1 MLTLAGLLPQEPIFE
16 GINPNYPYP
25 PELEALVALQE
36 YTSTTDSYTESEV
49 AAWGE
54 EEEEEQEEQ
63 EEEEEEEYNEYM
75 HLDPND
81 FSDGPGEVS
90 DSSSHGSKPLQY
102 SEPSV
107 HGEGYS
113 DYYSPSPGP
122 PSERRRKR
130 LRDGADT
137 PNDQD
142 RAADGHDEHSD
153 YEDPLS
159 PVSKMP
165 KFDE

>member
-1 MLTLAGLLPQEPIFE
+1 MFE
-16 GINPNYPYP
+16 GINPLYPYP
-25 PELEALVALQE
+25 PELAALVALQE

-49 AAWGE
+49 AAWGG
-54 EEEEEQEEQ
+54 
-63 EEEEEEEYNEYM
+63 EEEEEEECNEYM

-107 HGEGYS
+107 PCEGYS
-113 DYYSPSPGP
+113 DFDSPSPGP

-130 LRDGADT
+130 LREGVDT
-137 PNDQD
+137 PDDQD
-142 RAADGHDEHSD
+142 RAADGSTDLSLGDE
-153 YEDPLS
+153 PLS

-165 KFDE
+165 ELVK

>member
-1 MLTLAGLLPQEPIFE
+1 MERARHAAPRRVLLPQEPFE
-16 GINPNYPYP
+16 GINPNYPYA
-25 PELEALVALQE
+25 PELAALVALQE
-36 YTSTTDSYTESEV
+36 YTSPTDSYTESEV
-49 AAWGE
+49 EAWGE
-54 EEEEEQEEQ
+54 EEEEEEC
-63 EEEEEEEYNEYM
+63 NEYM

-122 PSERRRKR
+122 PSERR
-130 LRDGADT
+130 
-137 PNDQD
+137 
-142 RAADGHDEHSD
+142 
-153 YEDPLS
+153 
-159 PVSKMP
+159 SK
-165 KFDE
+165 

>member
-1 MLTLAGLLPQEPIFE
+1 M
-16 GINPNYPYP
+16 
-25 PELEALVALQE
+25 VALQE

-49 AAWGE
+49 AAWG
-54 EEEEEQEEQ
+54 

-113 DYYSPSPGP
+113 DYDSPSPGP

-142 RAADGHDEHSD
+142 RAADGHGDDSD
-153 YEDPLS
+153 TDYDFS

>member
-1 MLTLAGLLPQEPIFE
+1 MFSQSTFLSADPIVSQVFE
-16 GINPNYPYP
+16 GINPNYPYA
-25 PELEALVALQE
+25 PELAALVALQE

-54 EEEEEQEEQ
+54 

-113 DYYSPSPGP
+113 DYDSPSPGP

-142 RAADGHDEHSD
+142 RAADGHGDDSD
-153 YEDPLS
+153 FDHNFS

>member
-1 MLTLAGLLPQEPIFE
+1 MFE
-16 GINPNYPYP
+16 GINPNYPYA
-25 PELEALVALQE
+25 PELAALVALQE

-54 EEEEEQEEQ
+54 EEEEEK
-63 EEEEEEEYNEYM
+63 EYNAYM

-113 DYYSPSPGP
+113 DYDSPSPGP

-130 LRDGADT
+130 LRDGAD
-137 PNDQD
+137 
-142 RAADGHDEHSD
+142 
-153 YEDPLS
+153 
-159 PVSKMP
+159 
-165 KFDE
+165 

>member
-1 MLTLAGLLPQEPIFE
+1 MRAPRRATPCAAQEPIFE
-16 GINPNYPYP
+16 GINPLYPYA
-25 PELEALVALQE
+25 PELAALVALQE

-54 EEEEEQEEQ
+54 EEEEE
-63 EEEEEEEYNEYM
+63 EEEYNEYM

-81 FSDGPGEVS
+81 FSDGSGEVS

-113 DYYSPSPGP
+113 DYDSPSPGP

-130 LRDGADT
+130 LRDGVDT
-137 PNDQD
+137 PN
-142 RAADGHDEHSD
+142 
-153 YEDPLS
+153 
-159 PVSKMP
+159 K
-165 KFDE
+165 